1 MKLARVFFCL
11 SNRLIFISPFP
22 ALHHFPGSGSN
33 DDSKLVQSPD
43 LYRLQNRKSE
53 VSDAETGS
61 GDFLAIIPVPVLGPK
76 SGCPSVQWFE

>member
-1 MKLARVFFCL
+1 MLFFARAIDSFSF
-11 SNRLIFISPFP
+11 SPFP

-33 DDSKLVQSPD
+33 DDCQLVQSPD

>member
-33 DDSKLVQSPD
+33 DDCQLVQSPD

-61 GDFLAIIPVPVLGPK
+61 GDFLAILNLN
-76 SGCPSVQWFE
+76 QF